1 MAWTVIL
8 EDEQGSQI
16 DRLTSEFTTKLIND
30 QNKSRFSILKYLD
43 PYGDTTINAI
53 QANDLLIDLSI
64 LKDIDGDNLVL
75 DDLIDMAKKCTRL
88 PHTYIVFYG
97 D

>member
-8 EDEQGSQI
+8 EDENGKQLDKLSV
-16 DRLTSEFTTKLIND
+16 EFADMFFDNLNRND
-30 QNKSRFSILKYLD
+30 FRILKYLD
-43 PYGDTTINAI
+43 PYGDTIFNTL
-53 QANDLLIDLSI
+53 QAEDLLTDLI
-64 LKDIDGDNLVL
+64 FLKDNGLNKVVIEELVAIVNKL
-75 DDLIDMAKKCTRL
+75 THL